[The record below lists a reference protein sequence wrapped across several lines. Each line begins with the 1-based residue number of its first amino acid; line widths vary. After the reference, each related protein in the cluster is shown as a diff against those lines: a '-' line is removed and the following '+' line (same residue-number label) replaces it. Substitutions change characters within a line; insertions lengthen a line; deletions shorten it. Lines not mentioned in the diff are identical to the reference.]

1 MAMYLAIDIG
11 TQSAKAALYQEDGRL
26 HTIKSAAYPIHY
38 PVQGWAE
45 EDPQDWWR
53 TVQQLCGELLAATGN
68 PPIACICVTG
78 QAPSCVPVDREGK
91 PLRPAILWLDRRS
104 QPQVDWL
111 KENVGLGA
119 AERVTGNTIDSY
131 YGGVKWLWFARNEP
145 ELYRRTW
152 KISQASG
159 YITFLLTGELAT
171 DHSHAGMC
179 SPCYNLRS
187 RVWDEAMCEA
197 MGLDLAKL
205 PTLLPSASVI
215 GQITAQAAAATG
227 LKAGT
232 PVVCGG
238 GDFAAACLG
247 AGVVSKGSAAMMLGT
262 SGNLL
267 VPDMQNTDPRLI
279 NTVHLSGEGLSLG
292 AVYAGG
298 SVQWFGDMLGIRQEN
313 LFSMLDKEAAATPA
327 GAEGLVFLPYLMGER
342 TPIWD
347 SQARGVFLGLANSHS
362 RGHLFRAVLEGVA
375 FGYRQMQE
383 ILVERDNPLTEIIAI
398 NGGARSPLWRQ
409 IFADVLGVP
418 IRWRPNS
425 GGTMLGGAYLAAV
438 GSGIQKDF
446 KGLPAWLEPTLDTFP
461 DPAHAEVYQRQF
473 SVFSQL
479 YGRLKDFFITLAPPV

>member
-1 MAMYLAIDIG
+1 MYLAIDIG
-11 TQSAKAALYQEDGRL
+11 TTSAKAALYQEDGSL
-26 HTIKSAAYPIHY
+26 FMVKNAAYPIQY
-38 PVQGWAE
+38 PALGWAE
-45 EDPQDWWR
+45 ENPLDWWAA
-53 TVQQLCGELLAATGN
+53 VKQLCAEILPAAGN
-68 PPIACICVTG
+68 PSIACICVTG
-78 QAPSCVPVDREGK
+78 QAPSCVPIDREGK

-111 KENVGLGA
+111 IEHVGLGA
-119 AERVTGNTIDSY
+119 AERISANTIDSY

-171 DHSHAGMC
+171 DPSHAGMC
-179 SPCYNLRS
+179 SPCYNLHKRA
-187 RVWDEAMCEA
+187 WDESICEA
-197 MGLDLAKL
+197 MQIDFGKL
-205 PTLLPSASVI
+205 PALSPSASVI
-215 GQITAQAAAATG
+215 GQVTATAAGATG

-247 AGVVSKGSAAMMLGT
+247 AGVRDKGSAAMMLGT

-267 VPDMQNTDPRLI
+267 VPDMQNLDPRLI
-279 NTVHLSGEGLSLG
+279 NTVHLSGEGLTLG

-298 SVQWFGDMLGIRQEN
+298 SVQWFGDMLGIKQKD
-313 LFSMLDKEAAATPA
+313 LFSMLDQEAALTPA

-375 FGYRQMQE
+375 FGYRQMLE
-383 ILVERDNPLTEIIAI
+383 ILIERGNPLTEIIAI

-409 IFADVLGVP
+409 IFAEVLGVP

-446 KGLPAWLEPTLDTFP
+446 SGLTAWLEPTLDSFP
-461 DPAHAEVYQRQF
+461 NPAHAEVYQRQF

-479 YGRLKDFFITLAPPV
+479 YGRLKDCFVTLSPVL

>member
-1 MAMYLAIDIG
+1 M
-11 TQSAKAALYQEDGRL
+11 Q
-26 HTIKSAAYPIHY
+26 
-38 PVQGWAE
+38 
-45 EDPQDWWR
+45 
-53 TVQQLCGELLAATGN
+53 
-68 PPIACICVTG
+68 
-78 QAPSCVPVDREGK
+78 
-91 PLRPAILWLDRRS
+91 
-104 QPQVDWL
+104 
-111 KENVGLGA
+111 
-119 AERVTGNTIDSY
+119 
-131 YGGVKWLWFARNEP
+131 
-145 ELYRRTW
+145 
-152 KISQASG
+152 
-159 YITFLLTGELAT
+159 
-171 DHSHAGMC
+171 
-179 SPCYNLRS
+179 
-187 RVWDEAMCEA
+187 
-197 MGLDLAKL
+197 LDLDKL
-205 PTLLPSASVI
+205 PTLIPSVSVI
-215 GQITAQAAAATG
+215 GQVTPAAATATG

-247 AGVVSKGSAAMMLGT
+247 AGVRDKGSAAMMLGT

-267 VPDMQNTDPRLI
+267 VPDMQNLDSRLI
-279 NTVHLSGEGLSLG
+279 NTVHLSGEGLTLG

-298 SVQWFGDMLGIRQEN
+298 SVQWFGDMLGIKQKD
-313 LFSMLDKEAAATPA
+313 LFGMLDQEAAATPA

-375 FGYRQMQE
+375 FGYRQMAE
-383 ILVERDNPLTEIIAI
+383 ILVERGNPLTEIIAI

-446 KGLPAWLEPTLDTFP
+446 TGLTAWLEPTLDTFP
-461 DPAHAEVYQRQF
+461 NPDNADVYQRQF

-479 YGRLKDFFITLAPPV
+479 YGRLKDCFTRLSPTE